1 MYYASI
7 GVLSLIVHVIIN
19 FEALKKPQNTKS
31 KLVRDRYRHF
41 LFAVMVYYISDI
53 FWGFLYG
60 QRWIIPAYIDTVIY
74 FLSMAV
80 SVLVWTRFV
89 VAYLDSYGRFGKIL
103 LYAGWLI
110 VTYKIIA
117 LIINFFIP
125 IFFSFDA
132 HKEYVPGEARYITLF
147 IQMVMF
153 MMTSI
158 YALVV
163 AMKVEGNSKAHHRTI
178 GFSGIVMTLF
188 IALQSLYPLM
198 PFYAVGCLL
207 ATCLIHSFVY
217 KDEIVEYN
225 HEVEIANQRSY
236 RDALT
241 GVKNKMAYLETLK
254 QIEKRVESG
263 ALKEYGIVVFDVNNL
278 KHINDTMGHDAGDEY
293 IKSAC
298 SLICVQFKH
307 SPVFRVGG
315 DEFVAILEN
324 DDYAQREELIRSFE
338 HDIEENHKNKQ
349 VVVASGCDIYDA
361 GRDNNYNDVFRR
373 ADKKMYERKQQLK
386 AM

>member
-1 MYYASI
+1 M
-7 GVLSLIVHVIIN
+7 
-19 FEALKKPQNTKS
+19 
-31 KLVRDRYRHF
+31 
-41 LFAVMVYYISDI
+41 
-53 FWGFLYG
+53 
-60 QRWIIPAYIDTVIY
+60 
-74 FLSMAV
+74 
-80 SVLVWTRFV
+80 
-89 VAYLDSYGRFGKIL
+89 
-103 LYAGWLI
+103 
-110 VTYKIIA
+110 
-117 LIINFFIP
+117 
-125 IFFSFDA
+125 
-132 HKEYVPGEARYITLF
+132 
-147 IQMVMF
+147 
-153 MMTSI
+153 
-158 YALVV
+158 
-163 AMKVEGNSKAHHRTI
+163 
-178 GFSGIVMTLF
+178 
-188 IALQSLYPLM
+188 
-198 PFYAVGCLL
+198 
-207 ATCLIHSFVY
+207 
-217 KDEIVEYN
+217 EYN

>member
-163 AMKVEGNSKAHHRTI
+163 AMKVEGDSKAHHRTI